1 MPKKSN
7 RRAVAD
13 PDNPE
18 WTAADFK
25 RARPAREVV
34 PHIVAA
40 YLRRR
45 GRPPSGNGVK
55 VQVTL
60 RLDPAVIA
68 YFKGSGEGWQ
78 TRINDTLSKAIATK
92 AVARKR

>member
-1 MPKKSN
+1 MSKKSS
-7 RRAVAD
+7 RRKSD

-34 PHIVAA
+34 PNIVAA

-45 GRPPSGNGVK
+45 GRPPEGEAAK

-68 YFKGSGEGWQ
+68 HFKAAGEGWQ
-78 TRINDTLSKAIATK
+78 TRINQTLAKAIASK
-92 AVARKR
+92 APAKRR

>member
-1 MPKKSN
+1 MSKKSS
-7 RRAVAD
+7 RSRAVD
-13 PDNPE
+13 SDNPE

-45 GRPPSGNGVK
+45 GRPPSGNGTK

-78 TRINDTLSKAIATK
+78 TRINDTLSKAIGTK
-92 AVARKR
+92 SGVRKR

>member
-1 MPKKSN
+1 MRKKSN
-7 RRAVAD
+7 KMKVD

-18 WTAADFK
+18 WTAADFR

-34 PHIVAA
+34 PNIVAA

-45 GRPPSGNGVK
+45 GRPPEGDAAK

-68 YFKGSGEGWQ
+68 HFKATGDGWQ
-78 TRINDTLSKAIATK
+78 TRINEALTKAIGTK
-92 AVARKR
+92 AAARRR

>member
-1 MPKKSN
+1 MPRKSSK
-7 RRAVAD
+7 RVID
-13 PDNPE
+13 PENPP
-18 WTAADFK
+18 WTAADFR
-25 RARPAREVV
+25 RARPSREVV

-45 GRPPSGNGVK
+45 GRPTEGEAAK

-68 YFKGSGEGWQ
+68 HFKADGAGWQ
-78 TRINDTLSKAIATK
+78 TRINEALVKVIGVKGGA
-92 AVARKR
+92 ARKR

>member
-1 MPKKSN
+1 MSKKSS
-7 RRAVAD
+7 RHAAD

-34 PHIVAA
+34 PQVVKA

-45 GRPPSGNGVK
+45 GRPHAGEAAK
-55 VQVTL
+55 VQVSL
-60 RLDPAVIA
+60 RLDPAIIA
-68 YFKGSGEGWQ
+68 HFKRAGAGWQ
-78 TRINDTLSKAIATK
+78 TRINDTLAKAIG
-92 AVARKR
+92 ARAPARRR